1 LGDQKSTNFVAKSN
15 FPQGLSSS
23 LPSTIMVV
31 INILIHKIA
40 HGLGKL
46 MFGPFIQKDLGL
58 VLGVG
63 VPLGYEKRDS

>member
-1 LGDQKSTNFVAKSN
+1 
-15 FPQGLSSS
+15 
-23 LPSTIMVV
+23 MVV

-63 VPLGYEKRDS
+63 VPLGYEKPDS